1 MPVLVRWF
9 ENVDPP
15 VAECLIVIIYSY
27 EQLAKRPDRLRGIGG
42 VYTAESVETSMETI
56 TMI

>member
-1 MPVLVRWF
+1 MLVRWF